1 MAESDPAQP
10 AAVEI
15 PEDIRRMTFEDA
27 LAELEGIVQRLEQGR
42 GALDEAIDA
51 YERGSALR
59 RHCEAKLK
67 DARERVERISIGASG
82 PETQPFDVD

>member
-1 MAESDPAQP
+1 MAEREQADAPAP
-10 AAVEI
+10 L
-15 PEDIRRMTFEDA
+15 PEDVAAMTFEDA

-59 RHCEAKLK
+59 RHCENKLK
-67 DARERVERISIGASG
+67 DARARVERISLVGGEAR
-82 PETQPFDVD
+82 TAPFDVD

>member
-1 MAESDPAQP
+1 MADNASAPK
-10 AAVEI
+10 AAPI
-15 PEDIRRMTFEDA
+15 PEDVAALSFEDA
-27 LAELEGIVQRLEQGR
+27 LTELEGIVQRLEQGR

-67 DARERVERISIGASG
+67 DARARVERISIASG
-82 PETQPFDVD
+82 APETQPFDVE

>member
-1 MAESDPAQP
+1 MAERDSAATPAP
-10 AAVEI
+10 I
-15 PEDIRRMTFEDA
+15 PEDIAAMNFEDA
-27 LAELEGIVQRLEQGR
+27 LAELEQIVQRLEQGR

-67 DARERVERISIGASG
+67 DARVRVERISLAGGA
-82 PETQPFDVD
+82 PKAEPFDVE

>member
-1 MAESDPAQP
+1 MAKESGAEKPADL
-10 AAVEI
+10 
-15 PEDIRRMTFEDA
+15 PEDVRAMSFEDA
-27 LAELEGIVQRLEQGR
+27 LEELEAIVQRLEQGR

-67 DARERVERISIGASG
+67 DARARVERISLSAGG